1 MVTVSSASCL
11 PVTSHS
17 NSEKLS
23 LWDIF
28 KLFFYNEN
36 ILLFVYKKWLRERR
50 KAWFLN
56 FDAIES

>member
-36 ILLFVYKKWLRERR
+36 ILLFVYKKMV
-50 KAWFLN
+50 KGKKK
-56 FDAIES
+56 SMVS